1 MNENHSLLA
10 KVKSSYILKN
20 ILTLAFKNMNSV
32 LKFVAYNK
40 TLLNK
45 LDINFKDYY
54 DFKAK
59 EKTKIEIDFNNEL
72 SLGIACLDIFSLFFP
87 LLIYIIM
94 FYSKGTFNDKNL
106 KEEYDKKKKNYVDIM
121 NKYILLSFLAFHI
134 IFIVLNIILLKKI
147 FSGFLKNTIFF
158 FLYIFYCLIYL
169 IFEIAHIIK
178 FSFTI
183 DIIKKLKDI
192 KKKAKTIWFYYFDIV
207 LIIYMFSS
215 LLWKFIKFKY
225 NIRKY
230 KLLILNQINGF
241 NINNFTFYLYK
252 ENSNKIGKIKK
263 IFKKE
268 NMKEYQSEL
277 NDNQIR
283 LINNINQLRKENN
296 IRELKYDE
304 KQKFPDYLMNKKTE
318 LFFYKEK
325 NIYKFNNNYYLI
337 KYPISESQKD
347 ITDKNIINIITID
360 ILERINIMQKDDYYY
375 ITLYNDHFDKNE
387 NIVNKNINNNSI
399 AKIVLPSNNN
409 INTESRLNNNYESI
423 NLSTTRVNNDMNV
436 VGIRNI
442 IVIVKIPLEK

>member
-10 KVKSSYILKN
+10 KIKSSYILKN

-40 TLLNK
+40 ALLNK

-59 EKTKIEIDFNNEL
+59 EKTKIEIDFNKEL
-72 SLGIACLDIFSLFFP
+72 SLEIACLDILYSFIP

-94 FYSKGTFNDKNL
+94 FYSKGAFNDKNL
-106 KEEYDKKKKNYVDIM
+106 KEEYDKKKKNYVDVM
-121 NKYILLSFLAFHI
+121 NKYILLSFLGFNI
-134 IFIVLNIILLKKI
+134 IFIVLNIILLNKI
-147 FSGFLKNTIFF
+147 LSGFLKNTIFF

-169 IFEIAHIIK
+169 IFDIAYIIK

-241 NINNFTFYLYK
+241 HINNFTFYLYK

-263 IFKKE
+263 IFNKK
-268 NMKEYQSEL
+268 NMKEYESEL

>member
-10 KVKSSYILKN
+10 KIKSSYILKD
-20 ILTLAFKNMNSV
+20 ILTLAFKNMNFV

-40 TLLNK
+40 ALLNK

-72 SLGIACLDIFSLFFP
+72 SLEIACLDIFSLFIP

-169 IFEIAHIIK
+169 IFDIAHIIK
-178 FSFTI
+178 VSFTI

-207 LIIYMFSS
+207 LIIFMFLS

-241 NINNFTFYLYK
+241 HINNFTFYLYK

-268 NMKEYQSEL
+268 NMKEYKSEL

-283 LINNINQLRKENN
+283 LIKNINQLRKENN

-304 KQKFPDYLMNKKTE
+304 KQKLPDYLMNKKTE

-360 ILERINIMQKDDYYY
+360 ILERINIMQKDEYYY
-375 ITLYNDHFDKNE
+375 IALYNDHFDKNE
-387 NIVNKNINNNSI
+387 NIVNNNINNNLG
-399 AKIVLPSNNN
+399 AKIDLPSNNN
-409 INTESRLNNNYESI
+409 IDTESRLNNNYDSI
-423 NLSTTRVNNDMNV
+423 NLSTTRVNNNMNV

>member
-10 KVKSSYILKN
+10 KIKSSYILKD

-40 TLLNK
+40 ALLNK

-72 SLGIACLDIFSLFFP
+72 SLEIACLDILYSFIP

-94 FYSKGTFNDKNL
+94 FYSKGAFNDKNL

-169 IFEIAHIIK
+169 IFDIAHIIK
-178 FSFTI
+178 VSFTI

-207 LIIYMFSS
+207 LIIFMFLS

-241 NINNFTFYLYK
+241 HINNFTFYLYK

-268 NMKEYQSEL
+268 NMKEYKFEL

-283 LINNINQLRKENN
+283 LIKNINQLRKENN

-360 ILERINIMQKDDYYY
+360 ILERINIMQKDEYYY
-375 ITLYNDHFDKNE
+375 IALYNDHFDKNE
-387 NIVNKNINNNSI
+387 NIVNNNINNNLG
-399 AKIVLPSNNN
+399 AKIDLPSNNN
-409 INTESRLNNNYESI
+409 IDTESRLNNNYDSI
-423 NLSTTRVNNDMNV
+423 NLSTTRVNNNMNV

>member
-10 KVKSSYILKN
+10 KIKSSYILKN

-40 TLLNK
+40 ALLNK

-72 SLGIACLDIFSLFFP
+72 SLEIACLDILYSFIP

-94 FYSKGTFNDKNL
+94 FYSKGAFNDKNL
-106 KEEYDKKKKNYVDIM
+106 KEEYDKKKKNYVDVM
-121 NKYILLSFLAFHI
+121 NKYILLSFLGFNI
-134 IFIVLNIILLKKI
+134 IFIVLNIILLNKI
-147 FSGFLKNTIFF
+147 LSGFLKNTIFF

-169 IFEIAHIIK
+169 IFDISHIIK
-178 FSFTI
+178 VSFTI

-207 LIIYMFSS
+207 LIIFMFLS

-225 NIRKY
+225 NVRKY

-263 IFKKE
+263 IFNKK
-268 NMKEYQSEL
+268 NMKEYESEL

>member
-10 KVKSSYILKN
+10 KIKSSYILKD

-40 TLLNK
+40 ALLNK

-72 SLGIACLDIFSLFFP
+72 SLGIASLDIFSLFIP

-169 IFEIAHIIK
+169 IFDIAYIIK

-183 DIIKKLKDI
+183 EIIKKLKDI

-207 LIIYMFSS
+207 LLIYMFSS

-241 NINNFTFYLYK
+241 HINNFTFYLYK

-268 NMKEYQSEL
+268 NMKEYKSEL

-337 KYPISESQKD
+337 KYPISETQKD

-360 ILERINIMQKDDYYY
+360 ILERINIMQKDEYYY
-375 ITLYNDHFDKNE
+375 IALYNDHFDKNE
-387 NIVNKNINNNSI
+387 NIVNNNINNNLG
-399 AKIVLPSNNN
+399 AKIDLPSNNN
-409 INTESRLNNNYESI
+409 IDTESRLNNNYDSI
-423 NLSTTRVNNDMNV
+423 NLSTTRVNNNMNV

>member
-10 KVKSSYILKN
+10 KIKSSYILKN

-40 TLLNK
+40 ALLNK

-72 SLGIACLDIFSLFFP
+72 SLEIACLDILYSFIP

-94 FYSKGTFNDKNL
+94 FYSKGAFNDKNL
-106 KEEYDKKKKNYVDIM
+106 KEEYDKKKKNYVDVM
-121 NKYILLSFLAFHI
+121 NKYILLSFLGFNI
-134 IFIVLNIILLKKI
+134 IFIVLNIILLNKI
-147 FSGFLKNTIFF
+147 LSGFLKNTIFF

-169 IFEIAHIIK
+169 IFDISHIIK
-178 FSFTI
+178 VSFTI

-207 LIIYMFSS
+207 LIIFMFLS

-225 NIRKY
+225 NVRKY

-252 ENSNKIGKIKK
+252 ENSNKIGKSKK
-263 IFKKE
+263 IFNKK
-268 NMKEYQSEL
+268 NMKEYESEL

-304 KQKFPDYLMNKKTE
+304 KQKLPDYLMNKKTE

-360 ILERINIMQKDDYYY
+360 ILERINIMQKDEYYY
-375 ITLYNDHFDKNE
+375 IALYNDHFNKNE
-387 NIVNKNINNNSI
+387 NIVNNNINNNLG
-399 AKIVLPSNNN
+399 AKIDLPSNNN
-409 INTESRLNNNYESI
+409 IDTESRLNNNYESI

>member
-10 KVKSSYILKN
+10 KIKSSYILKN

-40 TLLNK
+40 ALLNK

-72 SLGIACLDIFSLFFP
+72 SLEIACLDILYSFIP

-94 FYSKGTFNDKNL
+94 FYSKGAFNDKNL
-106 KEEYDKKKKNYVDIM
+106 KEEYDKKKKNYVDVM
-121 NKYILLSFLAFHI
+121 NKYILLSFLGFNI
-134 IFIVLNIILLKKI
+134 IFIVLNIILLNKI
-147 FSGFLKNTIFF
+147 LSGFLKNTIFF

-169 IFEIAHIIK
+169 IFDIAHIIK
-178 FSFTI
+178 VSFTI

-207 LIIYMFSS
+207 LIIFMFLS
-215 LLWKFIKFKY
+215 LLWKFIGFKCGV
-225 NIRKY
+225 RKY

-241 NINNFTFYLYK
+241 HINNFTFYLYK

-263 IFKKE
+263 IFNKK
-268 NMKEYQSEL
+268 NMKEYESEL
-277 NDNQIR
+277 NDNQII
-283 LINNINQLRKENN
+283 LIKNINQLRKENN

>member
-10 KVKSSYILKN
+10 KIKSSYILKD

-40 TLLNK
+40 ALLNK

-72 SLGIACLDIFSLFFP
+72 SLGIASLDIFSLFIP

-169 IFEIAHIIK
+169 IFDIAYIIK

-183 DIIKKLKDI
+183 EIIKKLKDI

-241 NINNFTFYLYK
+241 HINNFTFYLYK

-268 NMKEYQSEL
+268 NMKEYKSEL

-360 ILERINIMQKDDYYY
+360 ILERINIMQKDEYYY
-375 ITLYNDHFDKNE
+375 IALYNDHFDKNE
-387 NIVNKNINNNSI
+387 NIVNNNINNNLG
-399 AKIVLPSNNN
+399 AKIDLPSNNN
-409 INTESRLNNNYESI
+409 IDTESRLNNNYDSI
-423 NLSTTRVNNDMNV
+423 NLSTTRVNNNMNV

>member
-10 KVKSSYILKN
+10 KIKSSYILKN

-40 TLLNK
+40 ALLNK

-72 SLGIACLDIFSLFFP
+72 SLEIACLDILYSFIP

-94 FYSKGTFNDKNL
+94 FYSKGAFNDKNL
-106 KEEYDKKKKNYVDIM
+106 KEEYDKKKKNYVDVM
-121 NKYILLSFLAFHI
+121 NKYILLSFLGFNI
-134 IFIVLNIILLKKI
+134 IFIVLNIILLNKI
-147 FSGFLKNTIFF
+147 LSGFLKNTIFF

-169 IFEIAHIIK
+169 IFDISHIIK
-178 FSFTI
+178 VSFTI

-207 LIIYMFSS
+207 LIIFMFLS
-215 LLWKFIKFKY
+215 LLWKYIKFEY

-230 KLLILNQINGF
+230 KLLSLNQINRF

-263 IFKKE
+263 IFNKK
-268 NMKEYQSEL
+268 NMKEYESEL
-277 NDNQIR
+277 NDNQII
-283 LINNINQLRKENN
+283 LIKNINQLRKENN

-304 KQKFPDYLMNKKTE
+304 KQKLPDYLMNKKTE